1 MINVAILGFG
11 TVGGG
16 VAELLDANRDQVAR
30 AAGDRVRVK
39 HILVRRDFPGSRYA
53 ELMTHDV
60 GTILN
65 DPEVSVVC
73 EAMGGLDPALP
84 YVRSALEH
92 GKSVTTSNKELIDA
106 HGPELA
112 AVARAHGLSLLFE
125 GSVAG
130 GIPILSTIRDAC
142 AHERFDS
149 AVGILNGTCN
159 YILTRMEREGLSLA
173 EALRQAQENGY
184 AERNPD
190 ADVLGHDTAR
200 KLAILAS
207 LLSGTRIS
215 SAQVPCEG
223 IMGLEAVDLRLAR
236 ALRCSLKLLGVCRM
250 DAGGLSLRTAPYLVP
265 ASSPLYGVHDVY
277 NGVLLHSATL
287 GDLTLCGRGAGR
299 FPTASAVVS
308 DVVQCARNRGRT
320 VECGLTGQEARLAGE
335 PAAEG
340 RNLIRVAPSEA
351 PLAREVFVGME
362 EVALDDAPQDFALL
376 TRPMTER
383 RCCEALAK
391 LSTLRSR
398 IRLLEAGA

>member
-16 VAELLDANRDQVAR
+16 VAELLEANRDRVAQ

-39 HILVRRDFPGSRYA
+39 HILVRRDLPGSRYA
-53 ELMTHDV
+53 ELMTRDV

-92 GKSVTTSNKELIDA
+92 GKSVATSNKELIDA

-112 AVARAHGLSLLFE
+112 AIARAHGLSLLFE

-159 YILTRMEREGLSLA
+159 YVLTRMEREGLSLE

-190 ADVLGHDTAR
+190 ADLQGHDTAR

-207 LLSGTRIS
+207 LLSGTRVS
-215 SAQVPCEG
+215 SDQVPCEG
-223 IMGLEAVDLRLAR
+223 IMGLEAADLRLAR
-236 ALRCSLKLLGVCRM
+236 ALRCSLKLLGVCRL
-250 DAGGLSLRTAPYLVP
+250 APTGLSLRTAPYLVP
-265 ASSPLYGVHDVY
+265 LASSLYGVYDVY
-277 NGVLLHSATL
+277 NGVLLHSTTL

-320 VECGLTGQEARLAGE
+320 VECGLTGRDAKLADAS
-335 PAAEG
+335 AAEV

-351 PLAREVFVGME
+351 SLAREVFAGAE
-362 EVALDDAPQDFALL
+362 EVALDGDPQDSAFV

-383 RCCEALAK
+383 RCGEALAK

>member
-16 VAELLDANRDQVAR
+16 VAELLDANQEQVAR
-30 AAGDRVRVK
+30 AAGDRVQVK

-92 GKSVTTSNKELIDA
+92 GKSSNKELIDA

-190 ADVLGHDTAR
+190 ADVLGHDTTR

-207 LLSGTRIS
+207 LLSGTRVS
-215 SAQVPCEG
+215 SAQIPCEG
-223 IMGLEAVDLRLAR
+223 IMGLEAADLRLAR

-250 DAGGLSLRTAPYLVP
+250 DPAGLSLRTAPYLVP
-265 ASSPLYGVHDVY
+265 LSSPLYGVSDVY
-277 NGVLLHSATL
+277 NGVLLHGSTL

-320 VECGLTGQEARLAGE
+320 VECGLTGRDAKLADE
-335 PAAEG
+335 SAAEV
-340 RNLIRVAPSEA
+340 RNLVRVAPSEA
-351 PLAREVFVGME
+351 SLAREVFAGVE
-362 EVALDDAPQDFALL
+362 EVALDGDPQDFAFV

-383 RCCEALAK
+383 RCGEALAK